1 MTAVEKLVINES
13 SGDDDFSP
21 AQADALDF
29 LSRVH
34 GQSGQPL
41 RNSRHLY
48 AGDCQPLPASV
59 LAQMAGRGSQGRGG
73 SSGPHTP
80 LLSSAHDTTRDPA
93 YFPRAKTRH
102 APYFA
107 PYVC

>member
-73 SSGPHTP
+73 SRGRNH
-80 LLSSAHDTTRDPA
+80 LLSSFRPKTGWDPVLLS
-93 YFPRAKTRH
+93 RHKTL
-102 APYFA
+102 P
-107 PYVC
+107 PL